1 MANKTGKG
9 QFKKGDPRINR
20 SGRPKSFDAFRELA
34 REIAHE
40 EARTRDNK
48 PLVIDGHIVTTAEAI
63 LRTWAT
69 SSNAVLQQA
78 FIAYAFGKVPDTHI
92 LNGDED
98 GGPMRVSIV
107 EVIMPDVSDHGDG
120 GK

>member
-20 SGRPKSFDAFRELA
+20 SGRPKTFDAFRELA

-40 EARTRDNK
+40 EAKNRDGK
-48 PLVIDGHIVTTAEAI
+48 KLVIDGHVVTTAEAI

-78 FIAYAFGKVPDTHI
+78 FIAYAFGKVPDSHI
-92 LNGDED
+92 LSGDED
-98 GGPMRVSIV
+98 GGPLRV
-107 EVIMPDVSDHGDG
+107 EVVEVLLADLGDDA
-120 GK
+120 K